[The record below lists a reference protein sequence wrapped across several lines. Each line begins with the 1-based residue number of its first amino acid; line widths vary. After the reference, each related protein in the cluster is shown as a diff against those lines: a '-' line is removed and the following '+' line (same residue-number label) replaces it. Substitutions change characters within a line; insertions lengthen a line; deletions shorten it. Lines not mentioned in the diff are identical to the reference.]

1 MKQYIFNLCLWLSC
15 LLIIISISSILIYN
29 QKKLSKQITKNNITY
44 NYNKNKLSQLCGN
57 NKSTEPFEPYNDSY
71 TEGFFVKNVLCSNFD
86 VSESLNTSADMT
98 FYNTTESNKNKT
110 DKNKTIT
117 ISKDGNISGVNNIA
131 VSNEFKISNKDNIL
145 INNTKLFDLI
155 YPVGSIYISINSTSP
170 ATLFGGTWEQIK
182 GKFLYSTNNNLN
194 DVNKNSVKSD
204 IESTG
209 GNENIT
215 LTTDNLPKHNH
226 TMDIHRSQEED
237 GFMYGLANSPLYRYR
252 VMIHGDIEEPKRNFS
267 YTQTTYTGGNKAFSI
282 LPPYY
287 KVYMW
292 KRTKL

>member
-29 QKKLSKQITKNNITY
+29 QKKLSKQITKNN
-44 NYNKNKLSQLCGN
+44 LS
-57 NKSTEPFEPYNDSY
+57 EPFEPYNDSY
-71 TEGFFVKNVLCSNFD
+71 TNGFFVKNVLCSNFY
-86 VSESLNTSADMT
+86 VSESLNTTADIT

-117 ISKDGNISGVNNIA
+117 ISKDGNISGVKTLSSTDITNSNNITCSNNLS
-131 VSNEFKISNKDNIL
+131 VSNEFKISNKDKIL

-155 YPVGSIYISINSTSP
+155 YPVGSIYISINATNP

-182 GKFLYSTNNNLN
+182 GKFLYSTNNNLD

-226 TMDIHRSQEED
+226 TMDIHRSQQEN
-237 GFMYGLANSPLYRYR
+237 GSMYGLANSTLYHYR
-252 VMIHGDIEEPKRNFS
+252 VMIHGDLDVPNLYPITE
-267 YTQTTYTGGNKAFSI
+267 TTYTGKSKAFSI